1 MNIISYLVG
10 IVAANVLCYYY
21 GYGLNGIWLGW
32 NIGIIVN
39 FTCCLYY
46 LNKKYQEFFSQ
57 QRIEMKQ
64 MFNYNKNEDDD
75 EFKNDEEQNQ
85 KSIEMKVLK
94 SSH

>member
-1 MNIISYLVG
+1 MVG

-39 FTCCLYY
+39 FTFCLYY

-57 QRIEMKQ
+57 QKRETKQ
-64 MFNYNKNEDDD
+64 MFSYNKTGDEDDVRNDD
-75 EFKNDEEQNQ
+75 EQQN
-85 KSIEMKVLK
+85 
-94 SSH
+94 